1 LSRFERSNTIAKKA
15 NTPKDSKPAG
25 KAARTATNA
34 AAGKRDRKRVT
45 RENTNSR
52 AEVRQ
57 QTVARKGHPK

>member
-1 LSRFERSNTIAKKA
+1 MEKKA
-15 NTPKDSKPAG
+15 HTPKPAKPAG

-34 AAGKRDRKRVT
+34 AAHQQDRKRVT